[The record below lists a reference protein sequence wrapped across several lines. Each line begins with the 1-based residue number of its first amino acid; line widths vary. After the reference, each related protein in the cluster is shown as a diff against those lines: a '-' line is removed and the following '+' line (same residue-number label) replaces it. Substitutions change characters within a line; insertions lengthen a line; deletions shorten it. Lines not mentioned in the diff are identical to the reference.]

1 MLTVTGSRYL
11 RAGIYRFCAPVALLL
26 AFLGMA
32 YLYKYGDRHLYENI
46 LTTYGVVPFRF
57 PFLDISFPLAA
68 WECSRQGIDVILSD
82 PCDVL
87 HRSFNYSPL
96 WIAGAAIPLGV
107 ADTPA
112 VGWVLD
118 LLFILSLSLLP
129 PPKRGC
135 ELALVVMAT
144 LSTMVVFALE
154 RAHPDILL
162 FMMTLSTGFFAEGR
176 LVARLLGYGVALLAA
191 FLKYYP
197 IMVLIIVFRERIAV
211 FLTVLVVGTG
221 VLGILFLEYHVE
233 IARVLALIP
242 GGRYDT
248 DLFAAKNLPFLVG
261 LVAESAAEP
270 SNFAALLGRITTVSL
285 YAALLT
291 LCLAISRRLMRAG
304 ELPAALTSL
313 PRLEQV
319 FLVIG
324 SAVITGCFFAGQS
337 VGYRGVFLLLAM
349 PGLLALSRSP
359 VREVRAVSLGTC
371 VVIVLLMWGECLRLA
386 LHQGLEQWGVPE
398 PLASEAKIQFWLVR
412 ELCWWWVVGVMLTI
426 LTNFLSQSPIVCRAA
441 PLFRKLPARLY

>member
-11 RAGIYRFCAPVALLL
+11 HTAIYRFSAPVALLL

-107 ADTPA
+107 ADTTA

-144 LSTMVVFALE
+144 L
-154 RAHPDILL
+154 
-162 FMMTLSTGFFAEGR
+162 
-176 LVARLLGYGVALLAA
+176 
-191 FLKYYP
+191 
-197 IMVLIIVFRERIAV
+197 
-211 FLTVLVVGTG
+211 
-221 VLGILFLEYHVE
+221 
-233 IARVLALIP
+233 
-242 GGRYDT
+242 
-248 DLFAAKNLPFLVG
+248 
-261 LVAESAAEP
+261 
-270 SNFAALLGRITTVSL
+270 
-285 YAALLT
+285 
-291 LCLAISRRLMRAG
+291 
-304 ELPAALTSL
+304 
-313 PRLEQV
+313 
-319 FLVIG
+319 
-324 SAVITGCFFAGQS
+324 
-337 VGYRGVFLLLAM
+337 
-349 PGLLALSRSP
+349 
-359 VREVRAVSLGTC
+359 
-371 VVIVLLMWGECLRLA
+371 
-386 LHQGLEQWGVPE
+386 
-398 PLASEAKIQFWLVR
+398 
-412 ELCWWWVVGVMLTI
+412 
-426 LTNFLSQSPIVCRAA
+426 
-441 PLFRKLPARLY
+441 